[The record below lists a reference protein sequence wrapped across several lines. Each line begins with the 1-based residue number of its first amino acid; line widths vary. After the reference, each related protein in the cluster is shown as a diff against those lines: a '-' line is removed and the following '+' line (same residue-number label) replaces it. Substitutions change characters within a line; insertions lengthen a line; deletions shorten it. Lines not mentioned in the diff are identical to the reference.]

1 MSSNYASI
9 ERNYLFSLLFCR
21 IPHPEVGQPLLSSV
35 YGQRGVQSEVIAVAV
50 LQQVIEQHCAALARL
65 HLEARPVRALGEGHL
80 SPRAGAL
87 HVAEVP

>member
-35 YGQRGVQSEVIAVAV
+35 YGQRGVQSEVV
-50 LQQVIEQHCAALARL
+50 EQHCAALARL